1 MRQIL
6 VMIDA
11 CHGYFILVTSNDF
24 CLVGHTAPKT
34 KEITNDSMCARA
46 IQTCRMCLLLI
57 DAKRNMEGK
66 GGWEERHVALLELL
80 VTLFPTALLRE
91 KQDRIAKAVAC
102 CEEALWR

>member
-1 MRQIL
+1 MYVGALQARR
-6 VMIDA
+6 
-11 CHGYFILVTSNDF
+11 T
-24 CLVGHTAPKT
+24 CL
-34 KEITNDSMCARA
+34 M
-46 IQTCRMCLLLI
+46 LI
-57 DAKRNMEGK
+57 DAGCDTEGK